1 MRVCEWLAEGALS
14 RVTYCVALLVLLV
27 AGPRA
32 TAQMAAVGEGG
43 PGPVKAQHLTVELQ
57 TTANAVRPGASVA
70 GGLVISLE
78 SGWHV
83 YWINA
88 GDAGQPPEIRWTM
101 PTGITASALQ
111 FPIPM
116 RLPLGPLT
124 DFGYENSVTLPFH
137 VNVAKGVRPG
147 PAHLGAMVTWVVC
160 REVCVPG
167 RARLGLDLRV
177 DPAAPDAAVPTAGE
191 LAEAQA
197 LLPKPLPPGATV
209 TVTGGAKNF
218 VVTLVTGGKN
228 DDAELYPY
236 DSDLIA
242 NAPDQDMDEVPG
254 GVRVWVP
261 RSPEL
266 KTLPKELHA
275 LLRLSDVEAY
285 EFAAP
290 VVRGEVPEPADA
302 MPKSAAISGATT
314 LTAWTAIGLA
324 FVGGILLNL
333 MPCVFPV
340 LFLKGLALVQGS
352 HEERATL
359 RAHGLVY
366 TAGIVASFWLVV
378 AVLLALRSGTNQ
390 IGWGFQLQSPAFV
403 AVLAIGIFFFAMSL
417 AGQFELGLT
426 LTSAGGSLAQKQG
439 YPGSFFTGVL
449 AVVVAT
455 PCTAPLMGAAIGFAL
470 AQPAGITFAVFT
482 ALALGLALPY
492 LLLTLQPQWTRW
504 LPRPGAWMETL
515 KHLTAVPL
523 FATVIWLVWV
533 FGHLYGSD
541 AGVDRAA
548 WMLAGLLL
556 TAIAGYAMR
565 RWQGQWAG
573 VTVAAVLLVLALW
586 APLHGSKAAAE
597 EHAAWQPWTPGAVAE
612 AQAKGLPVFVDYTA
626 AWCLSCQVNERA
638 VLNTDAVQERFRA
651 GHVVLLKADWTRYDA
666 GITAALGAVG
676 RSGVPTYV
684 LYPAKAGAS
693 PDVLPELLSKS
704 VVLGALERDLQ
715 AGR

>member
-1 MRVCEWLAEGALS
+1 MRVSGFLSAGLLSGAG
-14 RVTYCVALLVLLV
+14 CCLLLLLLL
-27 AGPRA
+27 AGPCA
-32 TAQMAAVGEGG
+32 LAQMSAVGDGG

-57 TTANAVRPGASVA
+57 TAGNAVRPGASVA

-78 SGWHV
+78 LGWHV

-88 GDAGQPPEIRWTM
+88 GDAGQPPEITWAM
-101 PTGITASALQ
+101 PTGVTASALR

-116 RLPLGPLT
+116 RLPQGT
-124 DFGYENSVTLPFH
+124 FMGFGYENSVTLPFDLR
-137 VNVAKGVRPG
+137 VAKDVRAG

-167 RARLGLDLRV
+167 RARMGLDLRV
-177 DPAAPDAAVPTAGE
+177 DPAAPDVARPTAGE
-191 LAEAQA
+191 LATAQT

-209 TVTGGAKNF
+209 TVNGGAKDF
-218 VVTLVTGGKN
+218 VVTLLLGGN
-228 DDAELYPY
+228 HDDAELYPF

-242 NAPDQDMDEVPG
+242 NARDQDMDEVPG

-266 KTLPKELHA
+266 HSLPKELHA
-275 LLRLSDVEAY
+275 VIRLSDVEAY
-285 EFAAP
+285 EFTAP
-290 VVRGEVPEPADA
+290 VVPGEVPEPEEA
-302 MPKSAAISGATT
+302 MPKAPAASSATK
-314 LTAWTAIGLA
+314 LTAWTAIALA
-324 FVGGILLNL
+324 FAGGVLLNL

-378 AVLLALRSGTNQ
+378 AVLLALRSGSNQ
-390 IGWGFQLQSPAFV
+390 IGWGFQLQSPVFV
-403 AVLAIGIFFFAMSL
+403 AALAIGIFFFAMSL

-426 LTSAGGSLAQKQG
+426 LTSAGGSLAKKQG
-439 YPGSFFTGVL
+439 YAGSFFTGVL

-470 AQPAGITFAVFT
+470 AQPAGVTFAVFT

-492 LLLTLQPQWTRW
+492 LLLTLQPQWTRL
-504 LPRPGAWMETL
+504 LPKPGAWMETL

-533 FGHLYGSD
+533 FGHLYAGD

-548 WMLAGLLL
+548 WMLTGLLL

-565 RWQGQWAG
+565 RWEGRWTG
-573 VTVAAVLLVLALW
+573 VTIAAVLLVLALW

-597 EHAAWQPWTPGAVAE
+597 EHAAWRPWTPGAVAE

-638 VLNTDAVQERFRA
+638 VLNTDEVQRRFRT

-684 LYPAKAGAS
+684 LYPAKAGGA
-693 PDVLPELLSKS
+693 PDVLPELLSKG
-704 VVLGALERDLQ
+704 VVLGALDHDLQ